1 MREGVDLIKDFSY
14 DYTQEQGFG
23 FALIGGD
30 SAKPDELMESLFGI
44 LQKIKSRNRPE

>member
-1 MREGVDLIKDFSY
+1 MKRFSY

-30 SAKPDELMESLFGI
+30 TMKPDKLVETIAKNST
-44 LQKIKSRNRPE
+44 SS